1 MRRRLVENPSCRW
14 KTCGHGLFVRA
25 RQGRCPRN
33 NIHRPLIQKA
43 ANLHMGKKFGTKGE
57 LPRGISA
64 VPRGLCARV
73 RLYTRVHNTTHDST
87 IPHTTTQYSKLPH
100 NTTRYHTLH
109 HNTTQFNTIL
119 HSSAQ
124 YYTTQYYNTVPVQSP
139 CTESL
144 YTAPVQSTCT
154 KSLYTILHNTTQYY
168 TPQHYNANGC
178 TPCIP
183 PLPYTFVFSRL
194 GVRPSHDTAL
204 VP

>member
-1 MRRRLVENPSCRW
+1 MRRRLGENLSCMW
-14 KTCGHGLFVRA
+14 KTCGHGQFLRA
-25 RQGRCPRN
+25 RQARN
-33 NIHRPLIQKA
+33 QSTIS

-57 LPRGISA
+57 LPRGIST

-73 RLYTRVHNTTHDST
+73 RLYTIIHNTTHYST
-87 IPHTTTQYSKLPH
+87 IPHTTTQYSKPLH
-100 NTTRYHTLH
+100 NTTRYYTLH

-154 KSLYTILHNTTQYY
+154 KSLCTVLHNTTQYY
-168 TPQHYNANGC
+168 TPQHNIANGF
-178 TPCIP
+178 TPLHSP
-183 PLPYTFVFSRL
+183 PSPHLLVF
-194 GVRPSHDTAL
+194 PSGCSTIAWHRFGS
-204 VP
+204 VVV